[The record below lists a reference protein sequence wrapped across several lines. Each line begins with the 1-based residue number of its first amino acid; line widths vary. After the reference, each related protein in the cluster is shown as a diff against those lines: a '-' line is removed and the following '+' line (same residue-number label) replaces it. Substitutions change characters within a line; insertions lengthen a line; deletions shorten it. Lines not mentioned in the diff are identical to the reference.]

1 MTGTTAIQ
9 LCQKGRQ
16 ICMLQGQWSPQPL
29 YKMTTW
35 AANLHPAS
43 KILMETQGIWVQTR
57 QFIISGTVLN
67 IFFSA
72 DKNVNKMKSLIF
84 AFVLKAKQEQVH
96 FHLVCGQIR
105 HIQWNAGCCVFGIWL
120 LLPEASKDAVADNA
134 EVYADGKEHWMLLL
148 VLEQHITVYSLAL
161 LTDHWDKHKLQALSH
176 VFCRGSLYC
185 EASMMKVARLLLRW
199 VCALQLELLD
209 LHIALINQSWA
220 DLSYA
225 PYKMHWLAPAYH
237 SAMYF
242 LILHIIIPP
251 FSATPVVTR
260 TLVPW
265 VLHCPKNIHWE
276 KSTAYLLQSAFS
288 PNPK

>member
-16 ICMLQGQWSPQPL
+16 ICMLQRQWSPQPL
-29 YKMTTW
+29 YKMMTW

-96 FHLVCGQIR
+96 FHLVCGQIG

-134 EVYADGKEHWMLLL
+134 EVYVDGKEHWMLLL
-148 VLEQHITVYSLAL
+148 VLEQHITVYSLL
-161 LTDHWDKHKLQALSH
+161 FWLTTETSTSS
-176 VFCRGSLYC
+176 RLYPMSSAE
-185 EASMMKVARLLLRW
+185 EASTVKHPWWRW
-199 VCALQLELLD
+199 PGCCWGG
-209 LHIALINQSWA
+209 S
-220 DLSYA
+220 
-225 PYKMHWLAPAYH
+225 
-237 SAMYF
+237 
-242 LILHIIIPP
+242 
-251 FSATPVVTR
+251 
-260 TLVPW
+260 
-265 VLHCPKNIHWE
+265 VLC
-276 KSTAYLLQSAFS
+276 S
-288 PNPK
+288 